1 MKTRHRMAIPA
12 VALLAAGALTPA
24 TQASPLDLAAP
35 DSYYLVD
42 LKDPVST
49 DDVLQIARAHD
60 LTVLSVQHNG
70 PTNGE
75 LIVGDAD
82 LAEALEMYRE
92 TDLQNFGT
100 EPHVVSFVVD
110 TPLTGLT
117 VAGQQVA
124 VTEQSQASADPTPQD
139 EGDVTAANITKPWA
153 PRTGTLWAHNSNTGA
168 ARQMRHIMSWDSRSG
183 LNSYNP
189 SDAEFVYEHDT
200 KLYDRDPY
208 LVGAMG
214 HQACGPDYWVSGDT
228 RIVTSNVPSA
238 SKVYADNARASDD
251 CGMYDVSFG
260 IFKPWNLSVNTNY
273 KIVVG
278 ANAGQATRSP
288 FGMMGAKMV
297 RSCGLDSA
305 WCVSL
310 GSDPREDY
318 DMFINQSRNWKM
330 PGCYT
335 WYREDSSAPVSGSC

>member
-1 MKTRHRMAIPA
+1 
-12 VALLAAGALTPA
+12 
-24 TQASPLDLAAP
+24 
-35 DSYYLVD
+35 
-42 LKDPVST
+42 
-49 DDVLQIARAHD
+49 
-60 LTVLSVQHNG
+60 
-70 PTNGE
+70 
-75 LIVGDAD
+75 
-82 LAEALEMYRE
+82 
-92 TDLQNFGT
+92 
-100 EPHVVSFVVD
+100 VVSFVVD

-124 VTEQSQASADPTPQD
+124 VTEQSLASADPTPRE
-139 EGDVTAANITKPWA
+139 EGDVTAANITDPWA

-189 SDAEFVYEHDT
+189 SDAEFVYEHDA

-208 LVGAMG
+208 FIGAMG
-214 HQACGPDYWVSGDT
+214 HQACGPEYWVSGDT

-251 CGMYDVSFG
+251 CGIYDVSFG
-260 IFKPWNLSVNTNY
+260 IFKPWHLSVNTNY

-278 ANAGQATRSP
+278 ANAGQASKSP
-288 FGMMGAKMV
+288 FELQAWKNI
-297 RSCGLDSA
+297 RSCGLDSE
-305 WCVSL
+305 WCVCL

-318 DMFINQSRNWKM
+318 DVLINDNRNWPM

-335 WYREDSSAPVSGSC
+335 WYRENDIAPVRGSC